1 MLVYQRVSST
11 GAGLCFLGLTNIT
24 FQLDMLIDLGPGE
37 LGSPFRSLENH
48 IIALI
53 IVAQKN
59 PMPGV
64 RCYSYI
70 KLHRI
75 FGWIGQTGAT
85 GCFWFH
91 VQPRIF
97 HCHLWVGHRRLW
109 KFYHVIFYPT
119 SNMMVQSHVQN
130 MVLCNMSSIMF
141 NFRKVSW
148 TSKGMGSIPSRPWNF
163 HHFDGVTW
171 DPGHHGHPFCHSSR
185 RPGDSEKNP
194 NKDQKGPPVAETGS
208 PTSFWSQE
216 NLFFPILNLIYV

>member
-1 MLVYQRVSST
+1 
-11 GAGLCFLGLTNIT
+11 
-24 FQLDMLIDLGPGE
+24 MLIDLGPGE

-48 IIALI
+48 IIAAI

-70 KLHRI
+70 NLHRI
-75 FGWIGQTGAT
+75 FGWIGQTEAT

-91 VQPRIF
+91 VQPRIL

-109 KFYHVIFYPT
+109 KFYHVLSHIEHDGSIWFNPMFKKWFYD
-119 SNMMVQSHVQN
+119 
-130 MVLCNMSSIMF
+130 VLCNMSSIMS

-163 HHFDGVTW
+163 HHFDGVNW

-185 RPGDSEKNP
+185 RPGDSEKKP
-194 NKDQKGPPVAETGS
+194 KKGPGS
-208 PTSFWSQE
+208 GARIS
-216 NLFFPILNLIYV
+216 NIILEPGKSVLSYS

>member
-1 MLVYQRVSST
+1 
-11 GAGLCFLGLTNIT
+11 
-24 FQLDMLIDLGPGE
+24 MLIDLGPGE

-48 IIALI
+48 IIAVI

-70 KLHRI
+70 NLHRI

-91 VQPRIF
+91 VQPMIF
-97 HCHLWVGHRRLW
+97 HCHLWVGHRRVW
-109 KFYHVIFYPT
+109 KFYHVL
-119 SNMMVQSHVQN
+119 SH
-130 MVLCNMSSIMF
+130 IEHD
-141 NFRKVSW
+141 
-148 TSKGMGSIPSRPWNF
+148 GSIPCSKNGSMQHVIHHVQLSEGKLDIERDGFHPIPAMKFPSFRWRQLRSRTPWPSILSF
-163 HHFDGVTW
+163 LKAT
-171 DPGHHGHPFCHSSR
+171 R
-185 RPGDSEKNP
+185 RLRKN
-194 NKDQKGPPVAETGS
+194 QKRAPVAETGS